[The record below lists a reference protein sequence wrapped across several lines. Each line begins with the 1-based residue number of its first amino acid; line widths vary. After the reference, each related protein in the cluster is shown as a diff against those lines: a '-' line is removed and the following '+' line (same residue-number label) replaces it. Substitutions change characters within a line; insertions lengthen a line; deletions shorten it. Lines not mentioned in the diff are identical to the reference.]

1 MIVRNELILMSS
13 SMTMTMSV
21 YIKMNKPINP
31 SEAADSSESSKYN
44 FFNDDEINNDLI
56 KSESAVG
63 AEYVTEFDLLLRTS
77 ATFHRKR
84 WHIV

>member
-13 SMTMTMSV
+13 SMTITMSV
-21 YIKMNKPINP
+21 YIKMNKPNNL
-31 SEAADSSESSKYN
+31 SEAADSSESSKDN

-77 ATFHRKR
+77 ATLHR
-84 WHIV
+84 

>member
-1 MIVRNELILMSS
+1 MSS

-77 ATFHRKR
+77 TTFHRKR